1 MSDGGT
7 PARGAGAGGIRHL
20 LQRRAN
26 AAQRRPAPIY
36 KMAQRAAAED
46 AADDGGTDNS
56 GDAHDADDS
65 AEGPAEND
73 AQSGLV
79 RRQGA
84 PLPYNSVALKTLLY
98 NAAWRKAEDGSGANA
113 PAGEAAA
120 REVVRTMVLPLRRGR
135 EESSTQLCERLT
147 SARKASMDRLEVEFN
162 AQCKILERNAATPDT
177 LLARLAAAGAKLLTE
192 LHDEAADAAA
202 EQLARLAKEQNELL
216 SIVRGKTDRMVGELI
231 QESKEGLHNR
241 HGWRSAE
248 VAQKL
253 NGAYMAAR
261 SAADAEWRHKLES
274 AMRRERALMG
284 EVAHLT
290 AANQMLTRAVTA
302 RNADEDCT

>member
-7 PARGAGAGGIRHL
+7 PARGGAGGIRHL

-26 AAQRRPAPIY
+26 TAQRRPAPIY
-36 KMAQRAAAED
+36 KMAQRAAAEG
-46 AADDGGTDNS
+46 AADDGSTDNN
-56 GDAHDADDS
+56 GDVDDKDS
-65 AEGPAEND
+65 AEEPAED
-73 AQSGLV
+73 EAQSALV

-84 PLPYNSVALKTLLY
+84 PLPYDSVALKTLLY
-98 NAAWRKAEDGSGANA
+98 NAAWRKAEDGSGANS

-120 REVVRTMVLPLRRGR
+120 REVVRTLDLPLRKGR
-135 EESSTQLCERLT
+135 EDSSAQLYERLHN
-147 SARKASMDRLEVEFN
+147 AQKASMDRLEVEFN
-162 AQCKILERNAATPDT
+162 AQLKILERNAATPDT

-192 LHDEAADAAA
+192 LHDEATDAAA
-202 EQLARLAKEQNELL
+202 AQLARLAKEQNELL

-248 VAQKL
+248 VANKL

-274 AMRRERALMG
+274 ATRRERALMG

-290 AANQMLTRAVTA
+290 EANQMLTRAVTA
-302 RNADEDCT
+302 RNADEDCE